1 MGLVR
6 PQLKDLAA
14 MLDWFATGN
23 YVANTHRQA
32 ELFGAV
38 PTAQDA
44 IARFAGKLGHSQR
57 PRESGGS

>member
-1 MGLVR
+1 MV
-6 PQLKDLAA
+6 
-14 MLDWFATGN
+14 DWFATGK

-38 PTAQDA
+38 PTAEEA
-44 IARFAGKLGHSQR
+44 IARFAERRRYGVDSQR